1 MGAAIGEVG
10 IVGQSAE
17 FDIAAVTVLRVLAPA
32 GPDALIGIGGADI
45 TAMRVGV
52 GDEIDALDA
61 LQGYAPVGAVIADE
75 GFEFLE
81 RQVDLVKAGKAA
93 A

>member
-1 MGAAIGEVG
+1 
-10 IVGQSAE
+10 
-17 FDIAAVTVLRVLAPA
+17 
-32 GPDALIGIGGADI
+32 
-45 TAMRVGV
+45 MRVGV